1 LTWFA
6 APAGPACNGWT
17 DERKG
22 KTVPFTI
29 DLAGRRALVTGGGQ
43 GIGRA
48 TAHALAEAG
57 ASVVVDDVV
66 ADRAEGV
73 AAEIRD
79 TGREAEAA
87 AFDVTDR
94 RAVRTAVDELG
105 GVDILVNNAGNAGTE
120 GFGPLVPFAVTD
132 PDTWDR
138 YLRVNL
144 YGVMYCTHAVLP
156 AMIAKGDGRIVT
168 VVSDAG
174 RFGDAY
180 LAPYAAAKAGAA
192 GFCRSV
198 AREVGRHGIT
208 VNCVSLGTVR
218 TTAAVAVDG
227 TDPDPDPDQPSQRG
241 GHDDAEEAMRRR
253 LRRYI
258 IRRPGEPADVAA
270 MVTYLASPLASWIT
284 GQTYPVNGGYT
295 LSL

>member
-1 LTWFA
+1 MVEA
-6 APAGPACNGWT
+6 
-17 DERKG
+17 DERTKG
-22 KTVPFTI
+22 EHTVPFTI

-48 TAHALAEAG
+48 TAQALAHAG
-57 ASVVVDDVV
+57 AAVVVNDVV
-66 ADRAEGV
+66 ADRADDV

-79 TGREAEAA
+79 TGGDADAA

-94 RAVRTAVDELG
+94 EAVRAAFAELG

-120 GFGPLVPFAVTD
+120 GFGPLVPFVDTD

-144 YGVMYCTHAVLP
+144 YGVMYCTHAALP
-156 AMIAKGDGRIVT
+156 AMIAKSEGRVVT

-208 VNCVSLGTVR
+208 VNCVSLGSVGTS
-218 TTAAVAVDG
+218 TATAG
-227 TDPDPDPDQPSQRG
+227 TEPDQPDQPDRADRADQP
-241 GHDDAEEAMRRR
+241 DDETTRRR

-258 IRRPGEPADVAA
+258 IRRTGEPADVAA

>member
-1 LTWFA
+1 MT
-6 APAGPACNGWT
+6 
-17 DERKG
+17 
-22 KTVPFTI
+22 FTI
-29 DLAGRRALVTGGGQ
+29 DLAGRRALVTGGGR

-48 TAHALAEAG
+48 TARALADAG
-57 ASVVVDDVV
+57 GSVVVNDVV
-66 ADRAEGV
+66 PERADAV
-73 AAEIRD
+73 AAEIRSAGGD
-79 TGREAEAA
+79 AGSA

-94 RAVRTAVDELG
+94 HAVRAAIEALG
-105 GVDILVNNAGNAGTE
+105 GVDVLVNNAGNAGAE
-120 GFGPLVPFAVTD
+120 GFAPMVPFAETD

-138 YLRVNL
+138 YLQVNL
-144 YGVMYCTHAVLP
+144 YGVMYCTHAALP
-156 AMIAKGDGRIVT
+156 AMVARGEGRIIT

-208 VNCVSLGTVR
+208 VNCVSLGSIR
-218 TTAAVAVDG
+218 TPPTPPSEPTEPDRPGEPEEPDEAA
-227 TDPDPDPDQPSQRG
+227 
-241 GHDDAEEAMRRR
+241 RR

-258 IRRPGEPADVAA
+258 IRRYGEPADVAA

>member
-1 LTWFA
+1 M
-6 APAGPACNGWT
+6 
-17 DERKG
+17 
-22 KTVPFTI
+22 
-29 DLAGRRALVTGGGQ
+29 
-43 GIGRA
+43 
-48 TAHALAEAG
+48 
-57 ASVVVDDVV
+57 
-66 ADRAEGV
+66 
-73 AAEIRD
+73 
-79 TGREAEAA
+79 
-87 AFDVTDR
+87 
-94 RAVRTAVDELG
+94 
-105 GVDILVNNAGNAGTE
+105 
-120 GFGPLVPFAVTD
+120 PFADTD

-144 YGVMYCTHAVLP
+144 YGVMYCTHAALP
-156 AMIAKGDGRIVT
+156 AMIARGEGRIVT
-168 VVSDAG
+168 VVSEAG

-218 TTAAVAVDG
+218 TPAAAG
-227 TDPDPDPDQPSQRG
+227 GSTEPDQPDHPDHPDHASDA
-241 GHDDAEEAMRRR
+241 DDEATRRR
-253 LRRYI
+253 LSRYV

>member
-1 LTWFA
+1 
-6 APAGPACNGWT
+6 
-17 DERKG
+17 
-22 KTVPFTI
+22 VPFTI

-57 ASVVVDDVV
+57 ASVVVNDVV
-66 ADRAEGV
+66 ADRADGV

-79 TGREAEAA
+79 TGREAEGA

-94 RAVRTAVDELG
+94 RAVRRAVDELG

-120 GFGPLVPFAVTD
+120 GFGPLVPFADTH

-144 YGVMYCTHAVLP
+144 YGVMYCTHAALP
-156 AMIAKGDGRIVT
+156 AMIARGEGRIVT

-208 VNCVSLGTVR
+208 VNCVSLGSVGSPTASPAA
-218 TTAAVAVDG
+218 TAA
-227 TDPDPDPDQPSQRG
+227 TEPDQP
-241 GHDDAEEAMRRR
+241 DDEATRRR